1 MAATPAKI
9 RLVDASPTLIEE
21 VSGESLAAHP

>member
-1 MAATPAKI
+1 MEATAAKI
-9 RLVDASPTLIEE
+9 RLDAASPTLIEE